1 MDMNIRLWLDMV
13 CCSLI
18 MFTICDHDMV
28 DIFFWDSHWPLRITM
43 FYQGSPTIVTM
54 FFIYHLT
61 YVGSCHDWSMPLTL
75 MNLSVIWSGSGAP
88 AVYGNSDVPN
98 ALWPNV
104 QVPHL
109 WSCSTSHGEKTV
121 GWKCTLTA
129 VQEHCH
135 DHLGRLGS
143 SALNAVATSAKCHCG
158 RSGNAC
164 SCDWGAACCSSLC
177 FEGQPQLSRI
187 EKTESKQ
194 HR

>member
-1 MDMNIRLWLDMV
+1 MIGYGMLFIDYVYYLW
-13 CCSLI
+13 SWYGRY
-18 MFTICDHDMV
+18 
-28 DIFFWDSHWPLRITM
+28 FFGDSHWPLRITM

-109 WSCSTSHGEKTV
+109 WFWLRWPFPPFPMS
-121 GWKCTLTA
+121 A
-129 VQEHCH
+129 VQ
-135 DHLGRLGS
+135 
-143 SALNAVATSAKCHCG
+143 
-158 RSGNAC
+158 
-164 SCDWGAACCSSLC
+164 
-177 FEGQPQLSRI
+177 
-187 EKTESKQ
+187 
-194 HR
+194 